1 MTTVWVIVQFI
12 IVLGILVVI
21 HEAGHALASKA
32 LGIQVEEF
40 GLGLPPRIAKLG
52 TINGTDITLNAI
64 PFGGFVRPKGEAD
77 ATVPGGMAAAPPW
90 KRLIVLLAGVTMN
103 FILGLTVLI
112 IMYAAAGTPIANKI
126 LVYQT
131 SPNTPAATNLQPN
144 DQLLSINGQTLN
156 SIPEMQEIIKANAG
170 TEVEITLIR
179 NAQTMSLRLTPRV
192 NPPANEGSVGFSPMN
207 PNGPVTFGEAVR
219 SGWEDFSGF
228 FKQIFGLFGRLFSG
242 NTNPTTDRAVGLKG
256 MFDMFSY
263 FNTMDNNLPASSNI
277 QAPIYR
283 LAFVGM
289 VSTSLGLMNILPIPP
304 LDGGQILLLLPEL
317 LFKKKFPQ
325 KVANAINSVMMLLM
339 LALMAYLLMMDFIN
353 PVVLP

>member
-1 MTTVWVIVQFI
+1 MTNIWVIVQFI

-21 HEAGHALASKA
+21 HEVGHALASKA
-32 LGIQVEEF
+32 VGIPVEEF
-40 GLGLPPRIAKLG
+40 GLGLPPKLIKLG
-52 TINGTDITLNAI
+52 TVGGTEITLNAI
-64 PFGGFVRPKGEAD
+64 PFGGFVRPKGEGD
-77 ATVPGGMAAAPPW
+77 ETVEGGIASAAPW

-103 FILGLTVLI
+103 FILGLSVLI
-112 IMYAAAGTPIANKI
+112 IMYAAAGKPVSNKI

-131 SPNTPAATNLQPN
+131 TPNTPGAAYLLPN
-144 DQLLSINGQTLN
+144 DQLLSINGQALN

-170 TEVEITLIR
+170 TEVEIRLIR
-179 NAQTMSLRLTPRV
+179 NGETISVRLTPRV
-192 NPPANEGSVGFSPMN
+192 NAPANEGSIGFAPMN
-207 PNGPVTFGEAVR
+207 PNGPVSFGEAVK

-228 FKQIFGLFGRLFSG
+228 FEQIFGLIGRLFSG
-242 NTNPTTDRAVGLKG
+242 RTDPITDRAVGLKG
-256 MFDMFSY
+256 MYDMFSY
-263 FNTMDNNLPASSNI
+263 FNAMDKNLPASANV

-317 LFKKKFPQ
+317 LFKRKFPQ

-353 PVVLP
+353 PVILP

>member
-1 MTTVWVIVQFI
+1 MTNIWVIIQFV
-12 IVLGILVVI
+12 IVLGILVMI

-32 LGIQVEEF
+32 VGIPVEEF
-40 GLGLPPRIAKLG
+40 GLGLPPRLLKLG
-52 TINGTDITLNAI
+52 TIGGTDITLNAI
-64 PFGGFVRPKGEAD
+64 PFGGFVRPKGEGD
-77 ATVPGGMAAAPPW
+77 ETVEGGMAAAPPW

-103 FILGLTVLI
+103 FILGLSVFI
-112 IMYAAAGTPIANKI
+112 IMYAAAGKPIANKI

-131 SPNTPAATNLQPN
+131 SPNTPAATYLLPN

-170 TEVEITLIR
+170 TEVEIQLVR
-179 NAQTMSLRLTPRV
+179 NGETISVRLTPRV
-192 NPPANEGSVGFSPMN
+192 NPPANEGSVGFAPMN
-207 PNGPVTFGEAVR
+207 PNGPVSFGEAVR

-228 FKQIFGLFGRLFSG
+228 FKQIFDLFGRLFSG
-242 NTNPTTDRAVGLKG
+242 RTDPTTDRAVGLKG
-256 MFDMFSY
+256 MYDMFRY
-263 FNTMDNNLPASSNI
+263 FNAMDNNLPASSNI

-317 LFKKKFPQ
+317 IFKKKFPQ
-325 KVANAINSVMMLLM
+325 KVANTINSVMMLLM

-353 PVVLP
+353 PVILP

>member
-1 MTTVWVIVQFI
+1 MTNIWVIIQFI
-12 IVLGILVVI
+12 IVLGILVMI
-21 HEAGHALASKA
+21 HEVGHALASKA
-32 LGIQVEEF
+32 VGIPVEEF
-40 GLGLPPRIAKLG
+40 GLGLPPKLLKLG
-52 TINGTDITLNAI
+52 NIGGTDITLNAI
-64 PFGGFVRPKGEAD
+64 PFGGFVRPKGEGD
-77 ATVPGGMAAAPPW
+77 DTVEGGIASAPPW

-112 IMYAAAGTPIANKI
+112 IMYAAAGKPIANKI
-126 LVYQT
+126 LVYET
-131 SPNTPAATNLQPN
+131 TPNSPAATYLQPN
-144 DQLLSINGQTLN
+144 DQLLSINGLTLN

-170 TEVEITLIR
+170 TEVEIQLLRSGETISVRLI
-179 NAQTMSLRLTPRV
+179 PRV
-192 NPPANEGSVGFSPMN
+192 NPPANEGSIGFAPMN
-207 PNGPVTFGEAVR
+207 PNGPIGFGEAIR

-242 NTNPTTDRAVGLKG
+242 RTDPTTDRAVGLKG
-256 MFDMFSY
+256 MYDMFSY
-263 FNTMDNNLPASSNI
+263 FNTMDENLPASANV

-317 LFKKKFPQ
+317 LFKRKFPQ
-325 KVANAINSVMMLLM
+325 KVANAINSVMMLVM